1 MKNQETQYS
10 KNNFNKSF
18 VGRMVLFT
26 ISLQAVYLINAKL
39 DLSWVLRVVLA
50 IIPSVAL
57 AYALLALAA
66 LIRNGD
72 EMFKKIMVDSF
83 VVTGL
88 ITLTWVLALGL
99 LQQFK
104 VIPYLSFYWVFFI
117 MVITFCISYWLIMRK
132 Y

>member
-99 LQQFK
+99 LQQFN

-117 MVITFCISYWLIMRK
+117 MVITFCIGYWLIMRK